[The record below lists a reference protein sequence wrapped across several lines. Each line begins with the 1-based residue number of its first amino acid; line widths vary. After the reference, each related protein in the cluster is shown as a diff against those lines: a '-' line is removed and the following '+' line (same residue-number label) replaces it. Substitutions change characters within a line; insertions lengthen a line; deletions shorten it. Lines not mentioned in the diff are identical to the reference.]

1 MTKLH
6 FLGTGSGLV
15 NPARNASAY
24 MLELD
29 KKDVLIDAGE
39 PVAATLAR
47 RNYDWSRL
55 AGLVISHTHADHI
68 GGIPM
73 LFQQLHLSGRTTP
86 LDLYA
91 PAEYIDAYSD
101 LLAMHYT
108 FTKGLTFAVNTHS
121 LQEALDF
128 RLCGVSFS
136 VFATRHLQAA
146 AARGRKLGYACPG
159 HAFAFRL
166 VFESGTLF
174 YSGDV
179 ASFED
184 IRANIAPCDV
194 AIIDSTHVSPAEVV
208 SWASDH
214 AETAVYLSHVIPEF
228 DISGLTGQLEAAGVT
243 SIQMAPEGGS
253 VSF

>member
-24 MLELD
+24 LLELE
-29 KKDVLIDAGE
+29 KKDILIDAGE

-91 PAEYIDAYSD
+91 PAEYIEGYPKI
-101 LLAMHYT
+101 LALHYM
-108 FTKGLTFAVNTHS
+108 FTKAFKFAVTSHS

-128 RLCGVSFS
+128 RLCGVQFS
-136 VFATRHLQAA
+136 VSTTRHLQAA

-166 VFESGTLF
+166 KLESRTLF

-179 ASFED
+179 ASFAD
-184 IRANIAPCDV
+184 IKAKIAPCDV
-194 AIIDSTHVSPAEVV
+194 AIIDSTHVKPAEVV

-214 AETAVYLSHVIPEF
+214 PKTAVYLSHVIPEF
-228 DISGLTGQLEAAGVT
+228 DVFSLTGQLEAAGVT
-243 SIQMAPEGGS
+243 SIQIAPEGGS
-253 VSF
+253 VTL